1 MRSGSRFLPEGTTAG
16 VVTRDD
22 WTLAS
27 VCHSSDSSAGSSRS
41 LEGTQAGV
49 NAARAAGSPARGSTS
64 PATSYPSA
72 AKCRRAVSDMNSDRG
87 IPVATTNA
95 WMTGNQ
101 MPLTLTACLRIASG
115 CDVSQPLLHVLADQ
129 LVTVAVQDEPDR
141 RAALSLHTQ
150 KLRQPENAED
160 RFAQL
165 GPALAAEQA
174 RLSAACRRR
183 RANDR

>member
-1 MRSGSRFLPEGTTAG
+1 MPRALVAVLATDKIRHPPAASA
-16 VVTRDD
+16 VTRDA

-41 LEGTQAGV
+41 LEGTPAGV

-72 AKCRRAVSDMNSDRG
+72 AKCRRAVLDMNSDRG
-87 IPVATTNA
+87 IPVATSNA

-115 CDVSQPLLHVLADQ
+115 A
-129 LVTVAVQDEPDR
+129 T
-141 RAALSLHTQ
+141 
-150 KLRQPENAED
+150 
-160 RFAQL
+160 
-165 GPALAAEQA
+165 
-174 RLSAACRRR
+174 SASRCSTSSRTSS
-183 RANDR
+183 